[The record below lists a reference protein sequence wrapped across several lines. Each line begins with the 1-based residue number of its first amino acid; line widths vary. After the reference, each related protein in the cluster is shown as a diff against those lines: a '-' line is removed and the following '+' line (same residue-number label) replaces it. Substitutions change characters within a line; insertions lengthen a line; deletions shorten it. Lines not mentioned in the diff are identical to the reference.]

1 MYLNMETPLEKIE
14 EYIKQSV
21 LQEVNPEGLLRDI
34 KSTKTIFKDLK
45 ITNTPALWVYL
56 GNWNIEEEVT
66 NKTNSKATLIYQV
79 EMMCLCNKPD
89 LTESDEQATSIQA
102 RIVESVIKN
111 WKRLLDKQMNLQ
123 NPSININTGYADG
136 KLKVANKQQK
146 VAIKGVLFEF
156 KFTLDWI
163 RCITAQNITENENNN
178 DDGD

>member
-14 EYIKQSV
+14 EYIKQLV
-21 LQEVNPEGLLRDI
+21 LQEVNNEGLLKDI

-45 ITNTPALWVYL
+45 ITDTPALWVYL
-56 GNWNIEEEVT
+56 GNWNIEEEVL
-66 NKTNSKATLIYQV
+66 NKTNSRATLIYQV
-79 EMMCLCNKPD
+79 EMMCICNKPD
-89 LTESDEQATSIQA
+89 LQESDQQATSIQA

-111 WKRLLDKQMNLQ
+111 WKRLLDKNMNLQ

-163 RCITAQNITENENNN
+163 RCIQTQKIENNN
-178 DDGD
+178 DGD

>member
-14 EYIKQSV
+14 EYIKQLV
-21 LQEVNPEGLLRDI
+21 LQEVNNEGLLKDI
-34 KSTKTIFKDLK
+34 KSTKTIFKDLN
-45 ITNTPALWVYL
+45 IIDTPALWVYL
-56 GNWNIEEEVT
+56 GNWNIEEEVL
-66 NKTNSKATLIYQV
+66 NKTNSRATLIYQV
-79 EMMCLCNKPD
+79 EMMCICNKPD
-89 LTESDEQATSIQA
+89 LQESDQQATSIQA

-111 WKRLLDKQMNLQ
+111 WKRLLDKNMNLQ

-163 RCITAQNITENENNN
+163 RCIQTQKIENNN
-178 DDGD
+178 DGD